1 MDQLIILLKGS
12 AVLGALFCVGAYVY
26 GYVLRPKGTRR
37 LHVASLLFSGLALF
51 SVIGLLPQVVT
62 PSSAVAGVT
71 LVVFLLLSVVL
82 QAGTAFR
89 GRAADRRATDR
100 RAEDRRAEDRRAEDR
115 RQPVEVIPAASTA
128 PEPAAMRS
136 RAA

>member
-1 MDQLIILLKGS
+1 MDQLIILLKSS
-12 AVLGALFCVGAYVY
+12 AVIGALFCVGAYVY

-82 QAGTAFR
+82 QASTAFR
-89 GRAADRRATDR
+89 GRAADPARGATGRGGAHLLTTADGS
-100 RAEDRRAEDRRAEDR
+100 
-115 RQPVEVIPAASTA
+115 PVPS
-128 PEPAAMRS
+128 PPRWL
-136 RAA
+136 

>member
-100 RAEDRRAEDRRAEDR
+100 RAEDRRAEDRR
-115 RQPVEVIPAASTA
+115 QPVEVIPAASTA

>member
-51 SVIGLLPQVVT
+51 SVIGLLLLNPDLPHLKRKQTHARHHRRDDGQFDRGGAPAVPQ
-62 PSSAVAGVT
+62 
-71 LVVFLLLSVVL
+71 
-82 QAGTAFR
+82 QR
-89 GRAADRRATDR
+89 
-100 RAEDRRAEDRRAEDR
+100 
-115 RQPVEVIPAASTA
+115 
-128 PEPAAMRS
+128 
-136 RAA
+136 